1 MAVFEAWALG
11 SGKTAQR
18 ILSDLPCEMQ
28 VNFYTGNLASGT
40 KKNENLLYP
49 GGTKPS
55 RGKRANF
62 VNLQRSSDPSCR
74 RATGS
79 LLLSARAGAF
89 AAFSILIALLGAP
102 GTLKAQIA
110 NRLPQSIDTTRTVVL
125 PNHHPLWANG
135 ANSIGAV
142 PADASLNEFTLVLT
156 RSAAQVQAFERLLA
170 DQQNPASPDYH
181 HWLTPAEVGERFGV
195 SDADLTSIEGWLQS
209 QGLHVNWVSSS
220 RVFVGFGG
228 PATDIGRTFGTE
240 LRYYNLN
247 GAQRISVAA
256 DPVIPQALAPVIGA
270 VRGLYAIDE
279 QPNGRSTVQQWPTPQ
294 LSVSSG
300 THFVVPKDF
309 ATIYNVPADYSG
321 AGVTVGIVSWS
332 RTNFADF
339 DNFRLK
345 TGTSFPN
352 PTEVVPTA
360 FGGVD
365 PGPAYTTQ
373 RSCSNC
379 LTGQSEATLDVE
391 RVGSTAPGANILLM
405 VSASSGSGNGIGADA
420 QYLVNTT
427 PVPAQVMTISFG
439 ACELSAGSSGV
450 AYWNNIF
457 QQAAAEGISVFVS
470 SGDSGAAG
478 CDSAFSRPPSSPA
491 PNSANYICSSQYATC
506 LGGTQF
512 NDTSSP
518 STYWNST
525 NSSDYASAISY
536 IPEGAWNES
545 TTTSVAGSGGG
556 VSGIIPTPTWQ
567 TGTGVPAERTG
578 RYTPD
583 ISFTSAGHDGYFGCM
598 AASGG
603 SCSGSPFSFVSFEGT
618 SASAPGMA
626 GIAALLD
633 QKLGGAQG
641 NLNPTIYA
649 LAAHD
654 PAAFHDATVATSG
667 VSSCDVITVS
677 TCNNSVAS
685 RTSLSGGQAGYLLG
699 PGYDEVTGL
708 GSLDVTA
715 FLNNYSTATKTTPTI
730 TVTPSPTSI
739 TTAQPLSVA
748 ITVNGGAGNQ
758 TPTGSIKL
766 NSGAFTSSVMV
777 LSGGAATINVPAG
790 SLAPGTA
797 NLAVTFTPDSSCS
810 AVYNSATGTN
820 TVMVTVSLAI
830 TPTVTVTPSLS
841 GITTAQVLSVAVT
854 VSGGSGNPIPTGS
867 ITLTSG
873 SYTAATA
880 LSGGLATINLSAG
893 ALAVGTDTLTATYNP
908 DSASS
913 MTYNSA
919 SGSNTVIVTA
929 APAPS
934 FTLSATALTINAGA
948 TSANTSLITVTPIN
962 GFTGSVT
969 MTASIAGGPSG
980 AAGSP
985 TFSFGSTSPVSV
997 AGPGTSTATL
1007 TVTTTN
1013 NQQAGCTANNAP
1025 QGINLYSGGAIL
1037 ACVLLFGIGP
1047 RQRKIRAALQMLM
1060 LLIALASGTIA
1071 CGSGGGKT
1079 VGCAPTTIAG
1089 TTAGNYTVTVIGTS
1103 GSTTSN
1109 GTFTLTVQ

>member
-1 MAVFEAWALG
+1 
-11 SGKTAQR
+11 
-18 ILSDLPCEMQ
+18 MQ
-28 VNFYTGNLASGT
+28 VNFYTGNLASCT

-49 GGTKPS
+49 GGSKPS

-62 VNLQRSSDPSCR
+62 VNLQRSRGPFFR

-79 LLLSARAGAF
+79 FLPSARAGAF
-89 AAFSILIALLGAP
+89 AAFSILVALRGAP

-125 PNHHPLWANG
+125 PNHHPLWATA

-142 PADASLNEFTLVLT
+142 PADASLNQFTLVLT
-156 RSAAQVQAFERLLA
+156 RSAAQEHAFERLLA
-170 DQQNPASPDYH
+170 DQQSPASPDYH
-181 HWLTPAEVGERFGV
+181 RWLTPSEIGERFGV
-195 SDADLTSIEGWLQS
+195 SDADLASIEGWLQS
-209 QGLHVNWVSSS
+209 QSLHINWVSPS
-220 RVFVGFGG
+220 RIFVGFGG
-228 PATDIGRTFGTE
+228 SAADVGRTFGTE

-247 GAQRISVAA
+247 GAQRMSVAV
-256 DPVIPQALAPVIGA
+256 DPVIPRAFAPVIGA

-279 QPNGRSTVQQWPTPQ
+279 QPTGGSTVQQWATPE

-300 THFVVPKDF
+300 THFIVPKDF
-309 ATIYNVPADYSG
+309 DTIYDVPAAYSG

-373 RSCSNC
+373 QSCSSC
-379 LTGQSEATLDVE
+379 LTGQTEATLDVE
-391 RVGSTAPGANILLM
+391 RVGSIAPGANILLM
-405 VSASSGSGNGIGADA
+405 VSASSGSGNGIGANA
-420 QYLVNTT
+420 QYLVNTN
-427 PVPAQVMTISFG
+427 PVPAQIMTVSFG

-450 AYWNNIF
+450 AYWNSIF

-470 SGDSGAAG
+470 SGDSGAAE
-478 CDSAFSRPPSSPA
+478 CDSAFSPPPSSPL
-491 PNSANYICSSQYATC
+491 PNSPNYICSSQYATC

-525 NSSDYASAISY
+525 NSATYASAISY
-536 IPEGAWNES
+536 IPEGGWNES
-545 TTTSVAGSGGG
+545 TTSSVAGSGGG

-567 TGTGVPAERTG
+567 TGTGVPAARAG

-583 ISFTSAGHDGYFGCM
+583 ISFTSAAHDGYFGCM

-603 SCSGSPFSFVSFEGT
+603 ACSGSPFSFVAFEGT

-626 GIAALLD
+626 GITALLD

-649 LAAHD
+649 LAASN
-654 PAAFHDATVATSG
+654 PTAFHDATVVTSG
-667 VSSCDVITVS
+667 VSNCDVNTVS
-677 TCNNSVAS
+677 ICNNSVAS
-685 RTSLSGGQAGYLLG
+685 PTSLSGGQAGYLLG

-715 FLNNYSTATKTTPTI
+715 FLNNYLTATKTTPTI
-730 TVTPSPTSI
+730 AITPSSTSI
-739 TTAQPLSVA
+739 TTAQSLSVA
-748 ITVNGGAGNQ
+748 ITVNGGTGNQ
-758 TPTGSIKL
+758 TPTGSVKL
-766 NSGAFTSSVMV
+766 NSGAYTSSDMV

-790 SLAPGTA
+790 SLVPGTA
-797 NLAVTFTPDSSCS
+797 NLTVTFTPDSLCS
-810 AVYNSATGTN
+810 AVYNSAIGTN
-820 TVMVTVSLAI
+820 TVTVTAAPAT
-830 TPTVTVTPSLS
+830 TPTVTVTPSPS
-841 GITTAQVLSVAVT
+841 SITTAQVLSVAVV

-867 ITLTSG
+867 VTLTSG

-880 LSGGLATINLSAG
+880 LSSGLATINLSAG
-893 ALAVGTDTLTATYNP
+893 ALAVGTDTLTATYAP
-908 DSASS
+908 DSASA

-934 FTLSATALTINAGA
+934 FTVSAAALVIVAGA
-948 TSANTSLITVTPIN
+948 TSANSSLITVTPIN

-980 AAGSP
+980 AANSP
-985 TFSFGSTSPVSV
+985 TFSFGSTSPVSI
-997 AGPGTSTATL
+997 AGPGASTATL
-1007 TVTTTN
+1007 TVTTKAS
-1013 NQQAGCTANNAP
+1013 QQAGCTASNAP
-1025 QGINLYSGGAIL
+1025 QGMDMYGGGAIF

-1047 RQRKIRAALQMLM
+1047 RRRKFRAALQMLM

-1071 CGSGGGKT
+1071 CGGGKT
-1079 VGCAPTTIAG
+1079 VSCAPTTIAG
-1089 TTAGNYTVTVIGTS
+1089 TTAGNYTVTVAGTS
-1103 GSTTSN
+1103 GSTTSS